1 MRFELMYESFFKILE
16 GVPLT
21 LEVVLISTFLGF
33 GLAIIV
39 ALMRISDNKFY
50 SVPAYSFIYV
60 IRGTPLLLQLYFVYY
75 GISQFSF
82 VRESFLWPILR
93 EPFWCGIITLTIST
107 GAYSAEILR
116 GGIQSVSQGY
126 IESGKAL
133 GLGRVSLFF
142 RIVMPITIRQALP
155 AYGNE
160 LILMV
165 KASSLISIVTL
176 MEITG
181 IARTI
186 ISKTYAPVEIFLVA
200 GDGTNSAIWMWDDLS
215 QGYGISDN
223 ELTFVAHLEN
233 FDNDNLSSS
242 QISFT
247 S

>member
-82 VRESFLWPILR
+82 IRESFLWPILR

-126 IESGKAL
+126 IESGRAL

-200 GDGTNSAIWMWDDLS
+200 GSIYLFINFVITRLVKYAENRLS
-215 QGYGISDN
+215 IPS
-223 ELTFVAHLEN
+223 T
-233 FDNDNLSSS
+233 
-242 QISFT
+242 
-247 S
+247 

>member
-1 MRFELMYESFFKILE
+1 MRFELMYDSFFKILE

-33 GLAIIV
+33 GLAIVV

-82 VRESFLWPILR
+82 VRESILWPILR

-200 GDGTNSAIWMWDDLS
+200 GSIYLFINFVITRLVKYAENRLS
-215 QGYGISDN
+215 IPS
-223 ELTFVAHLEN
+223 T
-233 FDNDNLSSS
+233 
-242 QISFT
+242 
-247 S
+247 

>member
-200 GDGTNSAIWMWDDLS
+200 GSIYLFINFVITRLVKYAENRLS
-215 QGYGISDN
+215 IPS
-223 ELTFVAHLEN
+223 T
-233 FDNDNLSSS
+233 
-242 QISFT
+242 
-247 S
+247 

>member
-1 MRFELMYESFFKILE
+1 MRFELMYDSFFKILE

-33 GLAIIV
+33 GLAIVV

-82 VRESFLWPILR
+82 VRESILWPILR

-126 IESGKAL
+126 IESGRAL

-200 GDGTNSAIWMWDDLS
+200 GSIYLFINFVITRLVKYAENRLS
-215 QGYGISDN
+215 IPS
-223 ELTFVAHLEN
+223 T
-233 FDNDNLSSS
+233 
-242 QISFT
+242 
-247 S
+247 

>member
-1 MRFELMYESFFKILE
+1 MRFELMYDSFFKILE

-33 GLAIIV
+33 GLAIVV

-75 GISQFSF
+75 GVSQFSF

-200 GDGTNSAIWMWDDLS
+200 GSIYLFINFVITRLVKYAENRLS
-215 QGYGISDN
+215 IPS
-223 ELTFVAHLEN
+223 T
-233 FDNDNLSSS
+233 
-242 QISFT
+242 
-247 S
+247 